1 MKRSSL
7 NFWVDGMAAVLMVAM
22 IATGLVIRFVLP
34 AGSGSRME
42 LWGLNRHG
50 WGDWHFWLA
59 VGLGAVVLVHIA
71 LHWAW
76 VWAVGARMARG
87 GETGG
92 AMARP
97 RRATMWG
104 VTFALILALG
114 LWGGM
119 ELGRLQVREAAGS
132 PEGGDHGMQRR
143 GAVPESAGDGEE
155 DLRGSMTLA
164 EAAAAGGIPL
174 EALRQRLHLPGGIG
188 ADERLGRVCREH
200 GMSMAEARRRLM
212 AP

>member
-7 NFWVDGMAAVLMVAM
+7 NFWVDGVAAVLMVGM

-34 AGSGSRME
+34 AGSGSRLE

-59 VGLGAVVLVHIA
+59 VGLGGVVLVHVA

-76 VWAVGARMARG
+76 VWAVGGRLARG
-87 GETGG
+87 GEVGG
-92 AMARP
+92 AAARP
-97 RRATMWG
+97 HRAATWG
-104 VTFALILALG
+104 VALGLMLALV

-119 ELGRLQVREAAGS
+119 ELGRRQVREAAGS
-132 PEGGDHGMQRR
+132 SEGGDHGMQRR
-143 GAVPESAGDGEE
+143 GGVPVEAEDGEE
-155 DLRGSMTLA
+155 VLRGSMTLA
-164 EAAAAGGIPL
+164 EAAVARGIPI
-174 EALRQRLHLPGGIG
+174 EALRRRLNLPEGVQEG
-188 ADERLGRVCREH
+188 ERLGRVCREQ